1 MHTEEQVQAVPT
13 DCVISGLPV
22 DPKVLF
28 SDKKGIYK
36 PRIEKRKTKLLQKL
50 GFLAR
55 FLDADEKITLVTTGC
70 SPFTALEQLTIGAA
84 WVVVIKRALFVFT
97 TKRLFHIPV
106 TSSFKYRG
114 SIAQI
119 LYRDCRGLF
128 VKGSALV
135 AEYHDGGKDKFL
147 YIPGCDRAVIQKLV
161 FEVGESAR
169 PSDSPRRN
177 HLCPNCAQVL
187 PPGAVACPSC
197 GLEFKNKAKAR
208 KYSLL
213 IPGGGYFYTN
223 HPFIGIGDALGE
235 SYLLLF
241 TLGCLVSGLLGD
253 PRSWP
258 VAIVFALV
266 LAVEKLVTIYHSN
279 SFLAEFI
286 PKDIKS
292 VLSGQIST
300 AKPMEPAPPMEEA
313 PQRARR
319 PEDILSVR

>member
-1 MHTEEQVQAVPT
+1 MDTG
-13 DCVISGLPV
+13 I
-22 DPKVLF
+22 LF
-28 SDKKGIYK
+28 SDSKGVYK
-36 PRIEKRKTKLLQKL
+36 PRIEKNKTKLLQKL
-50 GFLAR
+50 GFLAK

-70 SPFTALEQLTIGAA
+70 SPFTSLEQLTIGAA
-84 WVVVIKRALFVFT
+84 WVVIIKRALFVFT
-97 TKRLFHIPV
+97 NKRLFHIPV

-114 SIAQI
+114 SVAQI

-147 YIPGCDRAVIQKLV
+147 YIPGCDRAVIKKLV
-161 FEVGESAR
+161 FQVDESAR

-177 HLCPNCAQVL
+177 HLCPNCTQVL
-187 PPGAVACPSC
+187 PAGADACPAC
-197 GLEFKNKAKAR
+197 GLGFKNKATAR

-213 IPGGGYFYTN
+213 FPGGGYFYTN

-241 TLGCLVSGLLGD
+241 TLGCLISGLLGD

-266 LAVEKLVTIYHSN
+266 LTIEKLVTIYHSN

-286 PKDIKS
+286 PKNLKA
-292 VLSGQIST
+292 VLSGQISP
-300 AKPMEPAPPMEEA
+300 AKPMEPLPPMEEV
-313 PQRARR
+313 PQRRLR
-319 PEDILSVR
+319 TEDILSIR